1 MFGTFDISASGMRA
15 ERVRMNI
22 VAQNIAKAEAV
33 LDENGQVNPYRRQ
46 MAVFAQG
53 ADERGTPGVRVAGV
67 VKDMSPLRAVEVG
80 PGHELDTDQDGIVYY
95 PNVDILTEN
104 VDGMLAARAFEANV
118 AAYEITKSMI
128 GNALR
133 ILA

>member
-15 ERVRMNI
+15 ERIRMNV
-22 VAQNIAKAEAV
+22 VAQNIAEADAV

-53 ADERGTPGVRVAGV
+53 ADEQGTPGVRVTSV
-67 VKDMSPLRAVEVG
+67 VKDMGPLRAVEVG
-80 PGHELDTDQDGIVYY
+80 PGNRLDIDQDGIVYY
-95 PNVDILTEN
+95 PNVDILAEN

-118 AAYEITKSMI
+118 AAYEISKSMV